1 MSAALAGVAGGAER
15 IRGRVTQKVTSEASA
30 ATSIQKI
37 IRAIPIGSDD
47 ANRHRPPE
55 VQGMRPQ
62 EGSSVA
68 DFHHVRERREVA
80 QGALRLRF

>member
-1 MSAALAGVAGGAER
+1 M
-15 IRGRVTQKVTSEASA
+15 RGRVTQKVTSETSA

-47 ANRHRPPE
+47 GNRHRPPE
-55 VQGMRPQ
+55 AQGMRPQ

-68 DFHHVRERREVA
+68 DFYHARERREVA
-80 QGALRLRF
+80 QGAFRLKY